1 MGHLAAGNSGI
12 ACRHPHFFGDHP
24 MNVQPFVLL
33 TVLLALLM
41 APFPAAGANAS
52 WTPDPEITAQLALN
66 PSLIQEKLE
75 SSMRKLLNNPAT
87 LTVVVT
93 HFSAEE
99 TSRGHLAKVA
109 VTTRRGNIDNLIL
122 DHADIDFEDVQL
134 DTTKLMREEKIDPLE
149 VKTIN
154 MDVILREADLNTFL
168 IGKAASIKVTEP
180 RVTLK
185 PGKIELSGATKY
197 GFVKAKFWAEGNF
210 SVKDSREI
218 WFHARRMKINSLAM
232 PRAFIGSLV
241 KKINPVLNLAKFP
254 FKLNLSEIRI
264 EPGALHFTSFQ
275 KGSSTPLRER

>member
-1 MGHLAAGNSGI
+1 
-12 ACRHPHFFGDHP
+12 
-24 MNVQPFVLL
+24 
-33 TVLLALLM
+33 M
-41 APFPAAGANAS
+41 APSPAAGAPPS
-52 WTPDPEITAQLALN
+52 WSPDPEITAQLAATPEL
-66 PSLIQEKLE
+66 LQQKLE
-75 SSMRKLLNNPAT
+75 SAMRKLLNDPASLSIVIT
-87 LTVVVT
+87 PLT
-93 HFSAEE
+93 AER
-99 TSRGHLAKVA
+99 TSRGQLAKVS
-109 VTTRRGNIDNLIL
+109 VKTRRGNIDNLIL
-122 DHADIDFEDVQL
+122 DHADIDFEEVQL
-134 DTTKLMREEKIDPLE
+134 DTTKLIREEKIDPIE

-168 IGKAASIKVTEP
+168 IAKAASIKVTEP

-197 GFVKAKFWAEGNF
+197 GFVKAKFWAEGDF

-241 KKINPVLNLAKFP
+241 KRINPVLNLAKFP

-275 KGSSTPLRER
+275 KGAPTASP